1 MRGSGVR
8 AIGTVMLV
16 AAGLSACA
24 GRDRPRVSPIRAPRV
39 PLALSAGTPH
49 GDPMA
54 ARLRLDRFLPYRLSI
69 ASNLVSDRIAR
80 AYQALFGL
88 TIPEWRLVAV
98 LAEEESITPMA
109 LGERTRMDKVTV
121 SRAATALLSRGL
133 LVRTPHVK
141 DGRSHFL
148 DLSPAGRELYARV
161 APEALKLERQLLAG
175 FSPEEV
181 ATFTAMLRR
190 LEQAALR

>member
-1 MRGSGVR
+1 M
-8 AIGTVMLV
+8 
-16 AAGLSACA
+16 AASVTLWACA
-24 GRDRPRVSPIRAPRV
+24 GRDTAVAPPIRAPGAR
-39 PLALSAGTPH
+39 LALPGGTPH

-54 ARLRLDRFLPYRLSI
+54 VRLRLDRFLPYRLSI

-98 LAEEESITPMA
+98 LAEEGSITPMM

-161 APEALKLERQLLAG
+161 APEALKLERTLLAD
-175 FSPEEV
+175 FSAEEV

-190 LEQAALR
+190 LEAAALK